1 MPDTEI
7 INIITTET
15 ARKII
20 GSWTIEY
27 DRTPNTLPV
36 DISKMSPDEIADAV
50 VEKLKKHPK
59 SLTDIRTDS
68 IMDVMAKQIQ
78 IEIDKEILE
87 KIKQLGDLK

>member
-50 VEKLKKHPK
+50 VEKLRNPPK
-59 SLTDIRTDS
+59 SSDTLSDEIS
-68 IMDVMAKQIQ
+68 KILAEQIQ
-78 IEIDKEILE
+78 AEMDNSIIEH
-87 KIKQLGDLK
+87 IKGLIK